1 MICIANWL
9 IFLLDLNMDLQA
21 SKIELVKEILNIESP
36 SLIHRVF
43 DLLKT
48 EEREIEI
55 AIEQL
60 DRGEGIK
67 WEDFMKSIS

>member
-1 MICIANWL
+1 VICIANWL